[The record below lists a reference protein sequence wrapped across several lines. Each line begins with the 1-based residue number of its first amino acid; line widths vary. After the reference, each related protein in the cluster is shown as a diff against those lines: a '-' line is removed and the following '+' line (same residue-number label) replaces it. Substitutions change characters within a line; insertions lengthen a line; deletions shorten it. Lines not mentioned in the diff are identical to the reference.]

1 MHAHNR
7 SNSRRQEKKE
17 NSTSKEEIQIEPI
30 RLESRR
36 KACREEMKGKRKL
49 IKEKLKSGT
58 PRKTIEKR
66 NRH

>member
-7 SNSRRQEKKE
+7 SNSRRQAKIENSKSNQFDWKAGERPAEKKE
-17 NSTSKEEIQIEPI
+17 
-30 RLESRR
+30 
-36 KACREEMKGKRKL
+36 KRKL